1 MKIIFL
7 GFRSFGEHKRGV
19 ENVIEFQSKALAFE
33 KIYYI
38 HFGKD
43 NTAYKFKNYICI
55 SLSPLSF
62 NTFFIINKLMKR
74 IKDSNTL
81 LHSHNPL
88 LTFLYRGR
96 TDFLTVHD
104 GLYYL
109 AKSKRENHIKL
120 ILLRYIE
127 KRIYKKTTYVHFISH
142 FSKKMSLFR
151 NECKHVIIPNTSI
164 YEHYVEKKQIEKK
177 LDRKKADKKEI
188 RVLAVRS
195 IEERARFDLVLEVAE
210 KLEDNFIFDIAG
222 KGPLLDYYRE
232 QVKKRHINNVFFHGF
247 VTDNQL
253 FDFYRNA
260 DIILT
265 LAEYGEGFGL
275 PIIESYLFN
284 RPVIASNRCAIPEV
298 IISKKDLVE
307 NDMDNIVDKLKKFDF
322 KKNVDYREYY
332 DQHFSNEI
340 ILNKF
345 RNLYLTVVK

>member
-1 MKIIFL
+1 M
-7 GFRSFGEHKRGV
+7 GFRSFLEHKRGV

-33 KIYYI
+33 KIYYV
-38 HFGKD
+38 HFGK
-43 NTAYKFKNYICI
+43 NNRAYKHNNYICI
-55 SLSPLSF
+55 SLSPLSLT
-62 NTFFIINKLMKR
+62 TFFIINRLLKR
-74 IKDSNTL
+74 IKDKSTL

-88 LTFLYRGR
+88 LTFLYKGK

-109 AKSKRENHIKL
+109 AKSKRENRFKL
-120 ILLRYIE
+120 ILLKHIE
-127 KRIYKKTTYVHFISH
+127 KRIYKKSTCVHFISH
-142 FSKKMSLFR
+142 FSKKMSLFK
-151 NECKHVIIPNTSI
+151 NESKYVIIPNTSI
-164 YEHYVEKKQIEKK
+164 YETYVEKKPDSKKTEKNK
-177 LDRKKADKKEI
+177 I
-188 RVLAVRS
+188 HVFCVRS
-195 IEERARFDLVLEVAE
+195 IEERARFDIVLEVAE
-210 KLEDNFIFDIAG
+210 KLKDNFRFDIAG

-232 QVKKRHINNVFFHGF
+232 QVTKRNISNIFFHGF
-247 VTDNQL
+247 VNDELL
-253 FDFYRNA
+253 FNFYKNA

-275 PIIESYLFN
+275 PIIEGYLFN

-298 IISKKDLVE
+298 IISKEDLVE